1 MKATAL
7 AVRTYSEI
15 MDTEHRLVAA
25 KRERLGKIDWEFGV
39 SRCKLLY

>member
-25 KRERLGKIDWEFGV
+25 KRERLGNDRLGV
-39 SRCKLLY
+39 WG